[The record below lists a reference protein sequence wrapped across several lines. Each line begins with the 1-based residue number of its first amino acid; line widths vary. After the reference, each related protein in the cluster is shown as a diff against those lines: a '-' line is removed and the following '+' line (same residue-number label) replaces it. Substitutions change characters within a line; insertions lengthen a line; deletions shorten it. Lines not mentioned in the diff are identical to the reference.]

1 MAYPGC
7 AEAPW
12 PGRPRSILDP
22 DRAVA
27 VLVDYGR
34 AVRAADAGLS
44 EEDVGVTLRSHAQV
58 IGVAADDL
66 EDVVVDAMSRL
77 FDRPQMQSVAD
88 PSLPPE

>member
-1 MAYPGC
+1 M
-7 AEAPW
+7 
-12 PGRPRSILDP
+12 
-22 DRAVA
+22 
-27 VLVDYGR
+27 DYGR